1 MIPQKVLVIEDEILI
16 RKTTCL
22 FLNKEKMATITAA
35 TGTEGISLA
44 ISEKPDLILLDLMLP
59 DMDGWEVLQ
68 KLKADERTQNV
79 PVVFFSAA
87 DREVSEIEIRKRGA
101 IGMLHKPFYP
111 HQLFEIIKT
120 L

>member
-1 MIPQKVLVIEDEILI
+1 MIPQKVLIIEDEFLI

-22 FLNKEKMATITAA
+22 FLNKEKIATVAA
-35 TGTEGISLA
+35 STGTEGISMA

-59 DMDGWEVLQ
+59 DMDGWEVLRR
-68 KLKADERTQNV
+68 LKADEGTRDL

-87 DREVSEIEIRKRGA
+87 DREVSDIEIRKRGA
-101 IGMLHKPFYP
+101 VGMLHKPFYP
-111 HQLFEIIKT
+111 HQLFEIVKT

>member
-1 MIPQKVLVIEDEILI
+1 MVPQKVLVIEDELLI

-22 FLNKEKMATITAA
+22 FLNKEKIATVTAG
-35 TGTEGISLA
+35 TGAEGISMA

-59 DMDGWEVLQ
+59 DIDGWEVLR
-68 KLKADERTQNV
+68 KLKADERTRDV

-87 DREVSEIEIRKRGA
+87 DREVSEIEIRNRGA